1 MADWA
6 PPAPAVEEREASA
19 LLFPEARTME
29 IPPLA
34 AAMTALLRAVD
45 TPPPRDIYVAGA
57 VARAVAG
64 GEVDTGD
71 DASVASGSGTR
82 EDLYVNDGGSGGS
95 TVGLATDDTSDMGS
109 VTVAVGS
116 TGLVAD
122 GGEAA
127 GFSVGELVAVLDIAV

>member
-6 PPAPAVEEREASA
+6 PPAPAGEEREASA
-19 LLFPEARTME
+19 LLFSEARTME
-29 IPPLA
+29 IPALA

-45 TPPPRDIYVAGA
+45 TPPPRDRDIYVAGA
-57 VARAVAG
+57 VAKAVAG

-82 EDLYVNDGGSGGS
+82 EDLHVNDGGSGGS
-95 TVGLATDDTSDMGS
+95 TVGLATDGTSDMGS

-127 GFSVGELVAVLDIAV
+127 GSSVGELVAVL